1 MMPEWLSL
9 IDVAFVAVALL
20 FALGGLQKGFASQVA
35 HIVALTGLGVALLL
49 AYPAV
54 FNFLGG
60 LFRNLNETY
69 MTWMLLAGLVV
80 LTVLFFMFITKLLA
94 GVVRMQISDRSDR
107 VYGFMLGLV
116 RGAIMTL
123 IAMVLLVILGSQ
135 KFDTVFS
142 DKSRIGRFV
151 CFELVPRIQPRLNK
165 STVGDGFDKMRE
177 ALIHQEEAGIPE

>member
-1 MMPEWLSL
+1 MMPGWLSL

-80 LTVLFFMFITKLLA
+80 LTILFFMFITKLLA
-94 GVVRMQISDRSDR
+94 GVVFRP
-107 VYGFMLGLV
+107 GLRFHAGTRPRGHHDAHRHGAAGHPRFAEV
-116 RGAIMTL
+116 RH
-123 IAMVLLVILGSQ
+123 
-135 KFDTVFS
+135 
-142 DKSRIGRFV
+142 RF
-151 CFELVPRIQPRLNK
+151 Q
-165 STVGDGFDKMRE
+165 
-177 ALIHQEEAGIPE
+177 